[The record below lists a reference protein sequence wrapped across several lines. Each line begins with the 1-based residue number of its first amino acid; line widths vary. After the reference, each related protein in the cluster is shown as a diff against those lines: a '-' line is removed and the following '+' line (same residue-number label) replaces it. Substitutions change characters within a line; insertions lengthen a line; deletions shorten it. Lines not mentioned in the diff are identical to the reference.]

1 MTLEL
6 AWQQRIGAGFFGG
19 AGFIL
24 QRVTGPGT
32 VFLDLSGE
40 VVNKQLAAGERLFVH
55 AGHVGVH
62 DPSVSFDIQVV
73 PGFRNMLF
81 GGEGLFLATLTGPGR
96 VHLQSM
102 PILNLAEEIARYLP
116 ERRTARRR
124 RATSPAPGRRRHP
137 RQPAGRGELTRGQ
150 PRSWT
155 RSPANGGKASMPA
168 TG

>member
-1 MTLEL
+1 VSFEL

-19 AGFIL
+19 AGFTL
-24 QRVTGPGT
+24 QKVTGPGT

-40 VVNKQLAAGERLFVH
+40 VVSRQLRPGERLYVH

-73 PGFRNMLF
+73 PGFRNILF
-81 GGEGLFLATLTGPGR
+81 GGEGLFLAVLTGPGD

-116 ERRTARRR
+116 
-124 RATSPAPGRRRHP
+124 GDDHGG
-137 RQPAGRGELTRGQ
+137 AGAGGLAGSLLRGVLRDD
-150 PRSWT
+150 
-155 RSPANGGKASMPA
+155 
-168 TG
+168 